1 MTFFTFRFVTVKS
14 TYSIIIF
21 FVTIPQD
28 PTCYTYI
35 KMTSFET
42 LWDPGYANR
51 ISNLNENNITNSQWR
66 AIQLAW
72 LAHWVKHCVRSS
84 QRSGT
89 FSTTRIIST
98 IISLSAVHNMSHFI
112 YFHSCHSPH
121 REYYDLTM
129 AWFPV
134 SFISLMDKALRPVFV
149 NVRVRFQV
157 KPKIFSVLIQP
168 LTEVVYST
176 ARIISWNF
184 KQFGTFNSWGNVDR
198 PTNRNARGNNIVHF

>member
-1 MTFFTFRFVTVKS
+1 MDSAIHLSNNWGQFITFFTFRFVTVKS

-35 KMTSFET
+35 KMISFET

-51 ISNLNENNITNSQWR
+51 ISNLNGNNITNSQWR

-84 QRSGT
+84 KRSGT

-98 IISLSAVHNMSHFI
+98 SISLSAVHNMSHFI
-112 YFHSCHSPH
+112 YFHSRHSPH

-129 AWFPV
+129 ACFPV
-134 SFISLMDKALRPVFV
+134 SFISLMDKALRPVFA

-157 KPKIFSVLIQP
+157 KPKIFSGS
-168 LTEVVYST
+168 YST
-176 ARIISWNF
+176 AYW
-184 KQFGTFNSWGNVDR
+184 GCLFNWED
-198 PTNRNARGNNIVHF
+198 HFMEFQTVRDI